1 MLKLQAKQNA
11 NGVKITFGEAVTKEH
26 IEAMVAG
33 CASGE
38 CSCSCD
44 PQLRSRITGI
54 RVGGEK
60 GAVELEL
67 EGEGL
72 EAEALKE
79 AVQSCCETQL

>member
-1 MLKLQAKQNA
+1 MLKLQAKQNE
-11 NGVKITFGEAVTKEH
+11 NGVKITFGGAVTKES
-26 IEAMVAG
+26 IEAMVAE

-44 PQLRSRITGI
+44 PQLQSRVTGMK
-54 RVGGEK
+54 VGGES

-67 EGEGL
+67 EGDGL

-79 AVQSCCETQL
+79 AVLSCCETQL